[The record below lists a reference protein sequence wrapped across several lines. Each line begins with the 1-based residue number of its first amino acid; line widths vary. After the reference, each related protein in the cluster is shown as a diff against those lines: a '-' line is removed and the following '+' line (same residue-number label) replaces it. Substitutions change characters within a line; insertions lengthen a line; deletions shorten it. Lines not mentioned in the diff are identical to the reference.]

1 MKKFILLLVAIIG
14 YFVSSHAQMTVNRS
28 YGAFLGVLDTLTNA
42 DATSYTT
49 TISGNKT
56 VITYQVHV
64 LKISGTVAGSIKLYI
79 SADGTNW
86 PAAASDSLTLA
97 DASGNYQIRRTANS
111 GVKHKITVATTGTS
125 STSQRTYLFYRD

>member
-1 MKKFILLLVAIIG
+1 MKKVILLLVCFAALA
-14 YFVSSHAQMTVNRS
+14 VSAFSQVSVGRS

-49 TISGNKT
+49 TIPGEKT
-56 VITYQVHV
+56 TITYQVHV
-64 LKISGTVAGSIKLYI
+64 LKISGTIAGSIKLYI
-79 SADGTNW
+79 SADGTNF

-97 DASGNYQIRRTANS
+97 DANGNYQIRRTYNA

-125 STSQRTYLFYRD
+125 SASQRTYLFYR